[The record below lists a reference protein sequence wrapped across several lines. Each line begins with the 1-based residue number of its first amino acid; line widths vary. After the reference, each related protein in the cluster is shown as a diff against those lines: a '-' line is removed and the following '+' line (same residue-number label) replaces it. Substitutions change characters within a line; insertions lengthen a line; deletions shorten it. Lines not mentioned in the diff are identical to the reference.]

1 MSSLFTVASGVA
13 ARPRTHGKRVAGL
26 DVVHRALAFVGVPPP
41 VIQSLKPEQQEQ
53 GETLKKGK

>member
-1 MSSLFTVASGVA
+1 VSIKQFLFLCFVPVFI
-13 ARPRTHGKRVAGL
+13 
-26 DVVHRALAFVGVPPP
+26 ALAFVGVPPP